1 MLRAKIDSNGDVAI
15 VHSPN
20 DVDVEPAAISQMVQ
34 ADNAQT
40 FFRVDWSG
48 DAITSFVSNCAA
60 VGTCSVAADGKC
72 VCDIDVTDEQV
83 FVDGDSVTRDDVLDS
98 LHIGAFDP
106 ELIGS
111 GFTSST
117 VAGVTRYTQNGGLT
131 SESVFAVTDGNGVR
145 QLRKNV
151 KSTVHVIGRNMS
163 FRNAVHFIS
172 LTDPESRDAH
182 DETDAALDHYF
193 YHPNTAPFL
202 AIRFAQRFGIS
213 NPSPGFVERIA
224 MAFKTGTWTFGS
236 GASAVSYGSRNYGD
250 LGAMVACV
258 LLDREARTDL
268 LDADPSQGSIKEPL
282 IKIIGLMRALEFEL
296 YDGAGFMDL
305 DIEFDLKIGQMAHAI
320 PNVFS
325 FFLPEFSPSGP
336 VSLASLVAPEAQVL
350 TGPRL
355 METLN
360 GILSLIRYG
369 LTDCHGG
376 LAPYVWWKE
385 IDCDSFSTGAFNEGS
400 IGRLTYSP
408 SDSSSAETI
417 TDELAA
423 LLTGGRLS
431 LSSRR
436 LIDQM
441 IDAETDPTL
450 AIIKAQQLVALS
462 PEFHSTNLARKTG
475 SSRPEPEAPPA
486 STKPYK
492 AVVYVLLEGGVDSFN
507 MLAPHTCTQTND
519 AGNTLL
525 EQYYAERT
533 SISITESERSRVVD
547 AENQP
552 CSQFVVHQDL
562 EIVEKLYKDG
572 DLAFFANAGVI
583 NRPVNKNNYY
593 EETKTQLFA
602 HNHMVEEAQSLDP
615 FDGAPG
621 TGVLGRMCDVL
632 NQKGF
637 NAQPITVEDATIATV
652 GVPGVAVDPLSVSP
666 YGSSAFYPSAEGET
680 FDPRPYLDQL
690 NDSVELQSSLYGETY
705 SKRLQKALFDN
716 EALVEALATTQLT
729 QQFPDGEYSAKLQSV
744 ATLISSHN
752 QRGTDRDVF
761 YASLGGWDNH
771 QVSLNGKCVDSLYRS
786 HTYTAI
792 SLSFLCYYRPSR
804 LTWLSTSRN

>member
-1 MLRAKIDSNGDVAI
+1 
-15 VHSPN
+15 
-20 DVDVEPAAISQMVQ
+20 MVQ
-34 ADNAQT
+34 AENAQT
-40 FFRVDWSG
+40 FFRVDWAG
-48 DAITSFVSNCAA
+48 DANTITSNCAA
-60 VGTCSVAADGKC
+60 IGTCSVASDGKC
-72 VCDIDVTDEQV
+72 VCDVDVQDEQV
-83 FVDGDSVTRDDVLDS
+83 FVDGNTITRDDVLNS
-98 LHIGAFDP
+98 LYIGAFDP

-117 VAGVTRYTQNGGLT
+117 SAGVTQYTQNGGLT
-131 SESVFAVTDGNGVR
+131 SGSIFAVTDENGVR

-151 KSTVHVIGRNMS
+151 KSTVRVTGNMS

-172 LTDPESRDAH
+172 LSDPEARDAH

-224 MAFKTGTWTFGS
+224 MAFKTGSYTFGS
-236 GASAVSYGSRNYGD
+236 GASAVSYGSNKYGD

-258 LLDREARTDL
+258 LLDRETRTDL
-268 LDADPSQGSIKEPL
+268 LDADPSHGSMKEPL
-282 IKIIGLMRALEFEL
+282 IKIIGLMRALEFDL
-296 YDGAGFMDL
+296 YDDAGFMDL
-305 DIEFDLKIGQMAHAI
+305 DIDFDLKIGQMAHAI

-325 FFLPEFSPSGP
+325 FFRPEFSPSGP
-336 VSLASLVAPEAQVL
+336 VSLASLVAPEGQVL

-376 LAPYVWWKE
+376 LAPYKWWE
-385 IDCDSFSTGAFNEGS
+385 DIDCDSYAAGAFNEGS
-400 IGRLTYSP
+400 LGRLTYSP
-408 SDSSSAETI
+408 SDSSSAEKI

-431 LSSRR
+431 LSSRQ
-436 LIDQM
+436 LIDEV
-441 IDAETDPTL
+441 IDDEIDPAL
-450 AIIKAQQLVALS
+450 ALVKAQQLVALS

-475 SSRPEPEAPPA
+475 ATRPDPEAPPA
-486 STKPYK
+486 SAKPYK

-507 MLAPHTCTQTND
+507 MLAPHTCTAIND

-533 SISITESERSRVVD
+533 SIAITESERSRVID
-547 AENQP
+547 ATNQP

-562 EIVEKLYKDG
+562 EVVERLYKDG
-572 DLAFFANAGVI
+572 DLTFFANAGVI
-583 NRPVNKNNYY
+583 NRPVNKDNYY
-593 EETKTQLFA
+593 DVTKTQLFA

-615 FDGAPG
+615 FDEAPG
-621 TGVLGRMCDVL
+621 TGILGRMCDIL

-637 NAQPITVEDATIATV
+637 NAQPITVEDTTVATV

-666 YGSSAFYPSAEGET
+666 YGSTAFYPSADGET
-680 FDPRPYLDQL
+680 FDPRPYLDRL
-690 NDSVELQSSLYGETY
+690 NDSVEMQSSLYGETY

-729 QQFPDGEYSAKLQSV
+729 QTFPETEYGSKLQSV
-744 ATLISSHN
+744 ATLISSHA

-761 YASLGGWDNH
+761 YVSLGGWDNH
-771 QVSLNGKCVDSLYRS
+771 QVRFHKAIADSQNVSSDNNAL
-786 HTYTAI
+786 A
-792 SLSFLCYYRPSR
+792 SFPL
-804 LTWLSTSRN
+804 LL